1 MAEKVRVE
9 LTEGVTPRQFSKL
22 LWKTDIHVFSMEEGE
37 GFEPP
42 VVLPTVGFKAT
53 ALDHS
58 ATLPKLVDL
67 AGVEP
72 ASLTQY
78 YNASTRLFALYN
90 LRLLSNNQT
99 QILSSYNP
107 DAYHHSNWDTW
118 IADSTLQV

>member
-1 MAEKVRVE
+1 
-9 LTEGVTPRQFSKL
+9 
-22 LWKTDIHVFSMEEGE
+22 
-37 GFEPP
+37 
-42 VVLPTVGFKAT
+42 
-53 ALDHS
+53 
-58 ATLPKLVDL
+58 LVDL

-107 DAYHHSNWDTW
+107 DAYHHSN
-118 IADSTLQV
+118 

>member
-1 MAEKVRVE
+1 
-9 LTEGVTPRQFSKL
+9 
-22 LWKTDIHVFSMEEGE
+22 MEEGE

-42 VVLPTVGFKAT
+42 VLLHTVVFKTT
-53 ALDHS
+53 ALSHS

-107 DAYHHSNWDTW
+107 DAYHHSN
-118 IADSTLQV
+118 